1 MFDHFVE
8 KNERPEIVGKIFTI
22 KWNKDKC
29 ERRNHMFAQV
39 GPISIAYKGYRRF
52 FIRRILSKRYFVK
65 VTLSDL

>member
-39 GPISIAYKGYRRF
+39 GPISIAYKGYTDDF
-52 FIRRILSKRYFVK
+52 S
-65 VTLSDL
+65 